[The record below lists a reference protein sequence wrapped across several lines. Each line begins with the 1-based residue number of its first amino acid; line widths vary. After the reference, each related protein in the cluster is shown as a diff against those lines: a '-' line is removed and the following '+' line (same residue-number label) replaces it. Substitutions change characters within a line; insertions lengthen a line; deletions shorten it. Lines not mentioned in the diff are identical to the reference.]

1 MTIVICLFIGE
12 KDNVDEGEE
21 ENEEMSA
28 NKVTN
33 NNETKLTIRGKN
45 KNNSFYC
52 VTSDV

>member
-1 MTIVICLFIGE
+1 MTIAICLFIGK
-12 KDNVDEGEE
+12 KDDVDEGEE
-21 ENEEMSA
+21 DNEETSA

-52 VTSDV
+52 VNSDV